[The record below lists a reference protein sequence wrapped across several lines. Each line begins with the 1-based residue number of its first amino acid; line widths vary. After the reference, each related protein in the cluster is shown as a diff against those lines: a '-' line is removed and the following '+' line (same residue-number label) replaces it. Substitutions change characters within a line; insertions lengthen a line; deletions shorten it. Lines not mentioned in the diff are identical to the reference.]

1 VKIMIII
8 FFSIMNIVN
17 SVMLYALDIDQVIDK
32 TLQKYENMTSFYAE
46 FTQIYC
52 DELSGTCQD
61 YDGKIYFM
69 KPNFFRM
76 EFEDPHQIYVGDS
89 SSLWIYIPDE
99 KRAIRQH
106 IGHVPFAVSP
116 DIFLKDYEE
125 NFLAEL
131 TNEGENTVEITLTP
145 KEDTDIYNTITV
157 TIHSKKYEIMA
168 IAILDNAGTESKYE
182 FDKIE
187 INKKISKKLFE
198 FNPPE
203 GTSIDEY

>member
-1 VKIMIII
+1 MKKIITI
-8 FFSIMNIVN
+8 FFSIVSLVN
-17 SVMLYALDIDQVIDK
+17 VVGLYALDVDQVIDK
-32 TLQKYENMTSFYAE
+32 TLEKYENMTSFYAE
-46 FTQIYC
+46 FTQLYC
-52 DELSGTCQD
+52 DETSGTCQNF
-61 YDGKIYFM
+61 DGKIYFM

-106 IGHVPFAVSP
+106 LGHVPFAVCP
-116 DIFLKDYEE
+116 DMFLKDYEK

-131 TNEGENTVEITLTP
+131 TKEEDNKVEITLTP
-145 KEDTDIYNTITV
+145 KEDTDIYSTIAV

-168 IAILDNAGTESKYE
+168 IAIFDNTGSENKFE

-203 GTSIDEY
+203 GTAIDEY

>member
-1 VKIMIII
+1 MIII
-8 FFSIMNIVN
+8 FLSIMSTVN
-17 SVMLYALDIDQVIDK
+17 MTVLYAVDIDQVIGK

-52 DELSGTCQD
+52 DEMSGTCQD
-61 YDGKIYFM
+61 FDGKIYFM

-106 IGHVPFAVSP
+106 LGHVPFAVSP
-116 DIFLKDYEE
+116 DMFLKDYEE

-131 TNEGENTVEITLTP
+131 TKEEENKVEITLTP
-145 KEDTDIYNTITV
+145 KEDTDIYNTIAV

-168 IAILDNAGTESKYE
+168 ITILDNAGSESKYE

-203 GTSIDEY
+203 GTTIEEY